1 MYQKICLEHCFWY
14 FLGILKQMLNLL
26 FIRMYGDF
34 PPIAESSPDLCMP
47 KKEREFF
54 LKSEA

>member
-34 PPIAESSPDLCMP
+34 PPIAESSPDLYMP
-47 KKEREFF
+47 KKERIF
-54 LKSEA
+54 LEI